1 MHDAWALQYDLHMKN
16 IHEHDQ
22 FISWDPLEDFP
33 PEDQP
38 DFAAMHAA
46 VKQKH
51 LENPKSKLC
60 SMLVAELGERNLQI
74 VQIADLLKIPG
85 RAAAALV
92 HGKIDFSLDDL
103 VDFAKKIG
111 WHVKIDVVHI
121 QQ

>member
-1 MHDAWALQYDLHMKN
+1 MD
-16 IHEHDQ
+16 
-22 FISWDPLEDFP
+22 
-33 PEDQP
+33 
-38 DFAAMHAA
+38 AA